1 MTTTTRNGIVC
12 NGIGFPL
19 SANLFTRTNEV
30 MSLLA
35 NGWVEVTYLNAS
47 GEVVTRIATRNPSLL
62 FVFGNQYEQEAIR
75 KSDKDFDGSPI
86 VYYDHLK
93 GAIRSFC
100 VEDLRAVVIPADA
113 PENNH

>member
-12 NGIGFPL
+12 NGIGFPI

-35 NGWVEVTYLNAS
+35 NGWVEVTYRK
-47 GEVVTRIATRNPSLL
+47 GDGKVVTRLATRNPTL
-62 FVFGNQYEQEAIR
+62 VGAFGNHSDAEAIR
-75 KSDKDFDGSPI
+75 KSDKDFDATPL
-86 VYYDHLK
+86 VYFDHSA
-93 GAIRSFC
+93 GGIRSLC